1 MLAEA
6 AKFGPRKGTCG
17 DLWGSSLLLPG
28 ASEAER
34 KHGSWDMSP
43 QKFLSGQRSPCW
55 WGRHDVAHTPPE
67 QVPQKK
73 PGPVHFDCMYV
84 GHFRGHE
91 EGRIPVCRMVYPS
104 LSPRWAQIGIR
115 AAQGCPCW
123 ATPFHSQANE
133 AMASASEAQE
143 GTYGPR

>member
-1 MLAEA
+1 MVLAEA

-34 KHGSWDMSP
+34 KHFRHGSWDMSP
-43 QKFLSGQRSPCW
+43 QKFLSGQRSFA
-55 WGRHDVAHTPPE
+55 GGVGMVSAHTPPK

-73 PGPVHFDCMYV
+73 PGTVRFDCMYV
-84 GHFRGHE
+84 GHFRRHV
-91 EGRIPVCRMVYPS
+91 EGRVPVCRMVYPS
-104 LSPRWAQIGIR
+104 LSPRWAQVGIR

-123 ATPFHSQANE
+123 ATPFHS
-133 AMASASEAQE
+133 
-143 GTYGPR
+143 